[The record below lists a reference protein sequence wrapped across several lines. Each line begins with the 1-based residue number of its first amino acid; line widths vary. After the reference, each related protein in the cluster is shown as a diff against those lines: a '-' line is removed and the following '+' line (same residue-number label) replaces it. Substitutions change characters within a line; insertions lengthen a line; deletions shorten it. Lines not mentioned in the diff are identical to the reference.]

1 MRRGMFLLL
10 LVLSSTLMLAED
22 TRLQVKHDHGLR
34 SCRGELVFRDD
45 GVEYVTSHKEDART
59 WNYVDIQ
66 QLGLKSDKKISVVT
80 YEDRKLQFGKDKIFN
95 FEITEGSIPPALA
108 GMLQTRLTKPL
119 VSAVIP
125 EIPAARY
132 QLPVKHQHALGG
144 CQGDLEIGE
153 QQVVYKTSHRS
164 DSRIWRYE
172 DLSSIGST
180 GPFQLRLSG
189 MERTNGE
196 HGAEKNFI
204 FDLKRRL
211 DPEIYDFLWGKI
223 NLPRINSSW
232 VTHSDRLAGWPATPI
247 VKTRIIAL
255 EVSNRRFN
263 ELPS

>member
-1 MRRGMFLLL
+1 MRRWMFLSLWVFGSGLL
-10 LVLSSTLMLAED
+10 PAFAED
-22 TRLQVKHDHGLR
+22 TRFQVKHDHGLR
-34 SCRGELVFRDD
+34 SCRGELVFRD
-45 GVEYVTSHKEDART
+45 GSVEYITSHKKDART

-95 FEITEGSIPPALA
+95 FELTEGPIPPALA
-108 GMLQTRLTKPL
+108 GTLQTRLTKPL

-125 EIPAARY
+125 ELPAARY

-144 CQGDLEIGE
+144 CQGSLEIGE
-153 QQVVYKTSHRS
+153 HEVVYKTSHSS

-211 DPEIYDFLWGKI
+211 DPEIYDFLWKRI
-223 NLPRINSSW
+223 NLPTVSS
-232 VTHSDRLAGWPATPI
+232 R
-247 VKTRIIAL
+247 
-255 EVSNRRFN
+255 
-263 ELPS
+263 

>member
-1 MRRGMFLLL
+1 MRKGIFLSL
-10 LVLSSTLMLAED
+10 LVLGSTLFPVFAEE
-22 TRLQVKHDHGLR
+22 TRFQVKHDHGLR

-45 GVEYVTSHKEDART
+45 GVEYLTSHKEDVRT

-66 QLGLKSDKKISVVT
+66 QLGLMGDKRISVVT

-95 FEITEGSIPPALA
+95 FELTEGSIPPALA
-108 GMLQTRLTKPL
+108 GALQARLTKPL

-125 EIPAARY
+125 ELSAAKY
-132 QLPVKHQHALGG
+132 QLPVKHQHAFGG
-144 CQGDLEIGE
+144 CHGAVEIGE
-153 QQVVYKTSHRS
+153 QQVAYRTSHSS

-180 GPFQLRLSG
+180 GPFQLRIST
-189 MERTNGE
+189 MERTQGE

-223 NLPRINSSW
+223 NLPRMSS
-232 VTHSDRLAGWPATPI
+232 R
-247 VKTRIIAL
+247 
-255 EVSNRRFN
+255 
-263 ELPS
+263 

>member
-1 MRRGMFLLL
+1 MHRGMFLSL
-10 LVLSSTLMLAED
+10 LVLGCTMFPVFAGD
-22 TRLQVKHDHGLR
+22 TRFLVKHDHGLR

-45 GVEYVTSHKEDART
+45 GVEYLTSHKKDART
-59 WNYVDIQ
+59 WKYVDIQ

-95 FEITEGSIPPALA
+95 FELTEGSIPPELA
-108 GMLQTRLTKPL
+108 GALQTRLTKPL

-125 EIPAARY
+125 ELPATRY

-144 CQGDLEIGE
+144 CQGSLEIGE
-153 QQVVYKTSHRS
+153 HEVVYKTSHSS

-180 GPFQLRLSG
+180 GPFQLRLST
-189 MERTNGE
+189 MERTQGE

-211 DPEIYDFLWGKI
+211 DPEIYDFLWKRI
-223 NLPRINSSW
+223 NLPRMSS
-232 VTHSDRLAGWPATPI
+232 R
-247 VKTRIIAL
+247 
-255 EVSNRRFN
+255 
-263 ELPS
+263 